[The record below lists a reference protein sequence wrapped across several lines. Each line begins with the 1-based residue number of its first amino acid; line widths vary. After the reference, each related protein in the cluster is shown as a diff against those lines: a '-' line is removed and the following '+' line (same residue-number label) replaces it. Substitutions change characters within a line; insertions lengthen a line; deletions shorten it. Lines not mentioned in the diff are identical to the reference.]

1 MLSANEGAQETKAQ
15 GAATT
20 MPPLPP
26 DALIIVPVRNTVLFP
41 GLVLPITLGRPK
53 SIAAAQQAVR
63 DQRQVGIL
71 LQRDAEVADPTPID
85 MHRMGTLANIVR
97 YVTGPDGSHHLIC
110 QGEQRFQIVEYL
122 SGWPF
127 FVARVLQIA
136 EPDAKTS
143 EIEARF
149 VNLKAQT
156 LEAIQLL
163 PQAPPDLLAAIQSID
178 GPSALADLAIAYM
191 DVKPEER
198 QEILETVD
206 ISARMDKV
214 SRLLA
219 HRIEVLRLSQEIG
232 RQTKAA
238 LDERQREVLLREQM
252 AAIQRQL
259 GEGEEGKAAEM
270 AELDKAIANAGMPK
284 EIEDQARK
292 ELRRLQRMPEAAG
305 EYGMVRTYLDWL
317 IELPWALPEE
327 KPIDIVEARRILD
340 EDHYDL
346 DKIKRRIIEY
356 LAVRKLAPQGK
367 APILCFVGPP
377 GVGKTSL
384 GQSIARAMGRKFVR
398 VSLGGV
404 HDEAEIRGHRRT
416 YIGAL
421 PGNIIQA
428 IRKTGS
434 RNCVMMLDEIDKLGA
449 GIQGDPGAALL
460 EVLDPEQN
468 HTFRDNYL
476 AVPFDLS
483 RVVFITTA
491 NMLDTVPGPLRDRM
505 EIISLA
511 GYTGEE
517 KLEIAHRYLVRRQ
530 MEANGLKPG
539 QVEIGD
545 DVLHEI
551 IANYTREAGV
561 RGLERQIGQT
571 LRHAAVRIAEGG
583 SGPIRITRDDLV
595 SILGPP
601 KFESEM
607 AMRTSVPGVA
617 TGLAWTPVGGDIL
630 FIEATRIPGSGR
642 LILTGQLGEV
652 MKESAQAALSIVK
665 NRAAAL
671 GIDAGRFE
679 KSDIHVHVPAG
690 AIPKDGPSAGVA
702 MFMALVSLMTDRT
715 IRSDTAMTGE
725 ISLRGLVLPVGGIKE
740 KVVAAHSAGIKRVM
754 LPARNRRDYD
764 DIPEVARR
772 EMEFVWLERVEEAV
786 AAALE
791 PKKPADAPPP
801 CRSSPARTRSSTAR
815 PRDPPT
821 LAARASARF
830 GRAEARN
837 AKAEAG
843 DPGWIPACAG
853 MSGEHERV
861 SVRVANNS
869 GRSIA
874 ICVAPA
880 AALLR
885 AGARRHGECAAFGKH
900 YRQIELHLPVR
911 GLRRRTVQNRTYCAE
926 GKLE

>member
-1 MLSANEGAQETKAQ
+1 MSAKESAGVGATALP
-15 GAATT
+15 A
-20 MPPLPP
+20 LPP
-26 DALIIVPVRNTVLFP
+26 DALIVVPVRNTVLFP

-71 LQRDAEVADPTPID
+71 LQRAAEVEDPTAID
-85 MHRMGTLANIVR
+85 MHRMGTLANVVR
-97 YVTGPDGSHHLIC
+97 YITTPDGSHHLVC
-110 QGEQRFQIVEYL
+110 QGEQRFQIAEYL

-127 FVARVLQIA
+127 LVARVLRIP
-136 EPDAKTS
+136 EPDTRTS

-149 VNLKAQT
+149 VNLKAQAV
-156 LEAIQLL
+156 EAVELL
-163 PQAPPDLLAAIQSID
+163 PQAPAELVAAIQSIEAA
-178 GPSALADLAIAYM
+178 PALADLSAAYM
-191 DVKPEER
+191 DIKPEEK

-206 ISARMDKV
+206 ITARMDKV

-270 AELDKAIANAGMPK
+270 AELDKAINNAGMPK
-284 EIEDQARK
+284 EVEDQARK

-317 IELPWALPEE
+317 IELPWKLPDE
-327 KPIDIVEARRILD
+327 KPIDIGQARRILD

-346 DKIKRRIIEY
+346 EKIKRRIIEF
-356 LAVRKLAPQGK
+356 LAVRKLSPQGK

-384 GQSIARAMGRKFVR
+384 GQSIARAMDRKFVR

-428 IRKTGS
+428 IRKAGS

-468 HTFRDNYL
+468 NTFRDNYL
-476 AVPFDLS
+476 GVPYDLS

-511 GYTGEE
+511 GYTADE
-517 KLEIAHRYLVRRQ
+517 KMEIAHRYLVRRQ

-539 QVEIGD
+539 QAEID
-545 DVLHEI
+545 DDALREI
-551 IANYTREAGV
+551 IQNYTREAGV
-561 RGLERQIGQT
+561 RSLERQIGQV
-571 LRHAAVRIAEGG
+571 LRHAAVRIAEDQN
-583 SGPIRITRDDLV
+583 SGPIRITRSDLAA
-595 SILGPP
+595 ILGAPQ
-601 KFESEM
+601 FESET

-630 FIEATRIPGSGR
+630 FIEATRVPGSGK

-652 MKESAQAALSIVK
+652 MRESAQAALSIVK

-671 GIDAGRFE
+671 GIDASRFE

-715 IRSDTAMTGE
+715 VRSDTAMTGE

-740 KVVAAHSAGIKRVM
+740 KVVGAHRAGIRRIM
-754 LPARNRRDYD
+754 LPARNRKDYD
-764 DIPEVARR
+764 DIPEIARK
-772 EMEFVWLERVEEAV
+772 EVEFIWLERVEEAV

-791 PKKPADAPPP
+791 PKKADA
-801 CRSSPARTRSSTAR
+801 A
-815 PRDPPT
+815 
-821 LAARASARF
+821 
-830 GRAEARN
+830 
-837 AKAEAG
+837 
-843 DPGWIPACAG
+843 PGTVPQL
-853 MSGEHERV
+853 V
-861 SVRVANNS
+861 
-869 GRSIA
+869 
-874 ICVAPA
+874 
-880 AALLR
+880 
-885 AGARRHGECAAFGKH
+885 GAQA
-900 YRQIELHLPVR
+900 
-911 GLRRRTVQNRTYCAE
+911 
-926 GKLE
+926 

>member
-1 MLSANEGAQETKAQ
+1 VADVEVFAKDGTGGGAL
-15 GAATT
+15 
-20 MPPLPP
+20 PPLPA

-63 DQRQVGIL
+63 EQRQVGIL
-71 LQRDAEVADPTPID
+71 LQRSADVDDPTAID
-85 MHRMGTLANIVR
+85 MHRMGTIANIVR
-97 YVTGPDGSHHLIC
+97 YITAPDGTNHLVC
-110 QGEQRFQIVEYL
+110 QGEQRFQIDEYL

-127 FVARVLQIA
+127 LVARVTRIP
-136 EPDAKTS
+136 EPGVRTP

-149 VNLKAQT
+149 VDLKAKT
-156 LEAIQLL
+156 IEAIQLL
-163 PQAPPDLLAAIQSID
+163 PQVPADLLAAVQSIEA
-178 GPSALADLAIAYM
+178 PPALADLAIAYM
-191 DVKPEER
+191 DVKPEEK

-206 ISARMDKV
+206 IAVRMEKV

-232 RQTKAA
+232 RQTKVA
-238 LDERQREVLLREQM
+238 LDERQREALLREQM

-270 AELDKAIANAGMPK
+270 AELDAAIAKAGMPK
-284 EIEDQARK
+284 DIEDQARK

-327 KPIDIVEARRILD
+327 KPIDIGAARKILD

-346 DKIKRRIIEY
+346 DKIKRRIVEY

-384 GQSIARAMGRKFVR
+384 GQSIARAMDRKFVR

-428 IRKTGS
+428 IRKAGS

-449 GIQGDPGAALL
+449 GFHGDPGAALL

-468 HTFRDNYL
+468 NTFRDNYL

-511 GYTGEE
+511 GYTADE

-530 MEANGLKPG
+530 FEANGLKPG

-545 DVLHEI
+545 DVLRDI
-551 IANYTREAGV
+551 IQRYTREAGV
-561 RGLERQIGQT
+561 RGLERQIGQV
-571 LRHAAVRIAEGG
+571 LRHAAVRIAEGQ
-583 SGPIRITRDDLV
+583 SGPIRIARDELV
-595 SILGPP
+595 AILGAP
-601 KFESEM
+601 KFENEV
-607 AMRTSVPGVA
+607 AMRVSVPGVA

-642 LILTGQLGEV
+642 LILTGQLGDV

-665 NRAAAL
+665 NRAASL
-671 GIDAGRFE
+671 GIDPSRFE

-702 MFMALVSLMTDRT
+702 MFMALVSLMTERT

-754 LPARNRRDYD
+754 LPARNRRDFD
-764 DIPEVARR
+764 DIPEIARR

-791 PKKPADAPPP
+791 PKETSAPQLV
-801 CRSSPARTRSSTAR
+801 A
-815 PRDPPT
+815 
-821 LAARASARF
+821 
-830 GRAEARN
+830 AEA
-837 AKAEAG
+837 
-843 DPGWIPACAG
+843 
-853 MSGEHERV
+853 
-861 SVRVANNS
+861 
-869 GRSIA
+869 
-874 ICVAPA
+874 
-880 AALLR
+880 
-885 AGARRHGECAAFGKH
+885 
-900 YRQIELHLPVR
+900 
-911 GLRRRTVQNRTYCAE
+911 
-926 GKLE
+926 

>member
-1 MLSANEGAQETKAQ
+1 VAEVLAKDGTGSGAL
-15 GAATT
+15 
-20 MPPLPP
+20 PPLPA

-63 DQRQVGIL
+63 EQRQVGIL
-71 LQRDAEVADPTPID
+71 LQRSADVDDPTAID
-85 MHRMGTLANIVR
+85 MHRMGTIANIVR
-97 YVTGPDGSHHLIC
+97 YITAPDGTNHLVC
-110 QGEQRFQIVEYL
+110 QGEQRFQIDEYL

-127 FVARVLQIA
+127 LVARVVRIP
-136 EPDAKTS
+136 EPGVRTP

-149 VNLKAQT
+149 VDLKAKT
-156 LEAIQLL
+156 IEAIQLL
-163 PQAPPDLLAAIQSID
+163 PQVPGDLLAAVQSIEA
-178 GPSALADLAIAYM
+178 PPALADLAIAYM
-191 DVKPEER
+191 DVKPEEK

-206 ISARMDKV
+206 IAVRMEKV

-232 RQTKAA
+232 RQTKVA
-238 LDERQREVLLREQM
+238 LDERQREALLREQM

-270 AELDKAIANAGMPK
+270 AELDAAIAKAGMPK
-284 EIEDQARK
+284 DIEDQARK

-327 KPIDIVEARRILD
+327 KPIDIGQARKILD

-384 GQSIARAMGRKFVR
+384 GQSIARAMDRKFVR

-428 IRKTGS
+428 IRKAGS

-449 GIQGDPGAALL
+449 GIHGDPGAALL

-468 HTFRDNYL
+468 NTFRDNYL

-511 GYTGEE
+511 GYTADE

-530 MEANGLKPG
+530 WEANGLKPG

-545 DVLHEI
+545 DVLHDI
-551 IANYTREAGV
+551 IQGYTREAGV
-561 RGLERQIGQT
+561 RGLERQIGQV
-571 LRHAAVRIAEGG
+571 LRHAAVRIAEGQ
-583 SGPIRITRDDLV
+583 SGPIRIAREDLV
-595 SILGPP
+595 TILGAP
-601 KFESEM
+601 KFENEV
-607 AMRTSVPGVA
+607 AMRVSVPGVA

-642 LILTGQLGEV
+642 LILTGQLGDV

-665 NRAAAL
+665 NRAVSL
-671 GIDAGRFE
+671 GIDPSRFE

-702 MFMALVSLMTDRT
+702 MFMALVSLMTERT

-764 DIPEVARR
+764 DIPEIARR

-791 PKKPADAPPP
+791 PKAAEKSPASVPQLADA
-801 CRSSPARTRSSTAR
+801 
-815 PRDPPT
+815 
-821 LAARASARF
+821 
-830 GRAEARN
+830 EA
-837 AKAEAG
+837 
-843 DPGWIPACAG
+843 
-853 MSGEHERV
+853 
-861 SVRVANNS
+861 
-869 GRSIA
+869 
-874 ICVAPA
+874 
-880 AALLR
+880 
-885 AGARRHGECAAFGKH
+885 
-900 YRQIELHLPVR
+900 
-911 GLRRRTVQNRTYCAE
+911 
-926 GKLE
+926 